1 LRTYVGK
8 GLRDNRGYH
17 ATEEPPGGW
26 HVRRGAP
33 GWRRP
38 GVAGQ
43 DGLDALGGGDELG
56 RLPAGIDL
64 PDRAWTSLTNPVSMP
79 QASAVADLAGG
90 G

>member
-1 LRTYVGK
+1 LQRAVIPVQT
-8 GLRDNRGYH
+8 
-17 ATEEPPGGW
+17 A
-26 HVRRGAP
+26 
-33 GWRRP
+33 